1 MKELPKHLRTRP
13 SYGGFIVPYFVAW
26 FVDDQQVDERAPGA
40 KPDFKVTDIR
50 RLNICRQR
58 NVCWICGKQLGS
70 YKWFIFGPSSALG
83 RISVEPP
90 SHRDCAHYAVQTCP
104 YMLTPGRPMQLIK
117 KLRPHEHLYDIDEQH
132 PDVAVL
138 WATKDYGL
146 KAVDPSR
153 GVFYFIPSEPDI
165 VEFWQA
171 GRKATREEVVRA
183 IDKAIVSNNVDR
195 NDRDIAWRIEHLMRY
210 APTEERAA

>member
-1 MKELPKHLRTRP
+1 MELPKHLRTRP

-26 FVDDQQVDERAPGA
+26 FVGDEQVDERTPGA

-50 RLNICRQR
+50 RAGICRQR

-70 YKWFIFGPSSALG
+70 YKWFVFGPGSALG
-83 RISVEPP
+83 RTSVEPP

-104 YMLTPGRPMQLIK
+104 YMLTPGKPMQPIR
-117 KLRPHEHLYDIDEQH
+117 KLRPSEFAYDLNDEH

-138 WATKDYGL
+138 WATKTYGL
-146 KAVDPSR
+146 QPIDPSR
-153 GVFYFIPSEPDI
+153 GLFHYTPGEPDV

-171 GRKATREEVVRA
+171 GRKATRAEIVAA
-183 IDKAIVSNNVDR
+183 IDKALVRNNVDR
-195 NDRDIAWRIEHLMRY
+195 NNRDMAWRIEHLLRY
-210 APTEERAA
+210 APAEEQAA